1 MLASLLKKTIYLP
14 IHIILWV
21 LVWLFYIYFFSYAAD
36 NDQFVIHFATS
47 LLPIT
52 IVVTYI
58 IAYYLIPR
66 FLLKKRYIVFTAYL
80 LYTVVGSLFL
90 IIIITFINFIFL
102 SNYDMK
108 QMPLLTRNF
117 VFVFILVYLVA
128 GLVSLAQLL
137 KYNYK
142 AIHRNSVLENK
153 ILEGQLLLKEKELH
167 YLKEQIHPHFLF
179 NTLNTIYGAALKES
193 KHTSDLILKLSN
205 LLDYSLNQIKKK
217 TVTISEETGY
227 IDSYIGL
234 EQVRFR
240 ESLSVTFTKNIQR
253 DIQVP
258 PMLFIAFVENAFKHG
273 GPIDEFLII
282 NIHLEVVDK
291 RLHFTIENT
300 VKAAQNNT
308 LNHGLGLKNSKKR
321 LDVLYPQR
329 YTLTSELKGN
339 WFYLDVNITLD
350 Q

>member
-14 IHIILWV
+14 VHIILWV

-58 IAYYLIPR
+58 IAYYLIPQ
-66 FLLKKRYIVFTAYL
+66 FLLEKKYLAFTAYL

-128 GLVSLAQLL
+128 GLVSLIQLL

-142 AIHRNSVLENK
+142 AIHRNSILENRL
-153 ILEGQLLLKEKELH
+153 LEGQLLLKEKELH

-193 KHTSDLILKLSN
+193 KHTPDLILKLSN

-217 TVTISEETGY
+217 TVAISEEVQY

-234 EQVRFR
+234 EQVRFKD
-240 ESLSVTFTKNIQR
+240 SLSVTFTKNIQR

-273 GPIDEFLII
+273 GPKDELLII
-282 NIHLEVVDK
+282 DIHLEVVK
-291 RLHFTIENT
+291 KQLHFTIKNT
-300 VKAAQNNT
+300 VKTTQANT
-308 LNHGLGLKNSKKR
+308 HNHGLGLENSKKR
-321 LDVLYPQR
+321 LDVLYPKN
-329 YTLTSELKGN
+329 YTLTSKLQDG
-339 WFYLDVNITLD
+339 WFFLDLTITLD
-350 Q
+350 